1 MYVSL
6 NKHQNQIGGTW
17 KVEILKLTSQ
27 FSLKEIVAEGRILLF
42 LEIAFAWA
50 VSSIVIVLLIFLF
63 LGGC

>member
-1 MYVSL
+1 MCVSL